1 MVICIVAC
9 LHIINLKVE
18 GQKLV
23 NGIVKD
29 AGSGKG
35 ISDVTILINE
45 GTYKSKTDKNGKFK
59 IVTMNNTDT
68 LKFYHEEYQNEFKV
82 IGDNVKIL
90 VDLKQNFNG
99 KNTDIGYGN
108 LQKKNITS
116 SVVTLEEKDFNKG
129 NNNDIYS
136 LLRGK
141 VPGLIIRHSIQN
153 PNEKPIIMMRG
164 PSNFNQDA
172 EPLIVLDGVSD
183 ASINSVDPNDV
194 ESVTVLK
201 DSSAQAIYGS
211 RATAGVIIIKT
222 KKGKIK

>member
-1 MVICIVAC
+1 MVICIAAC
-9 LHIINLKVE
+9 INFTNMNVE
-18 GQKLV
+18 AQKLV

-29 AGSGKG
+29 ADSGKG

-59 IVTMNNTDT
+59 IVTMSNTDT
-68 LKFYHEEYQNEFKV
+68 LKFYHEEYQNESKV
-82 IGDNVKIL
+82 IGGHAKIL
-90 VDLKQNFNG
+90 VDLKQNHNG

-116 SVVTLEEKDFNKG
+116 SVVTIEEKDFNKG

-164 PSNFNQDA
+164 PSNFNQNV

-183 ASINSVDPNDV
+183 ASLNSVDPNDV
-194 ESVTVLK
+194 ESITVLK
-201 DSSAQAIYGS
+201 DGSAQAIYGS
-211 RATAGVIIIKT
+211 RAAAGVIIIKT
-222 KKGKIK
+222 KRGKAK